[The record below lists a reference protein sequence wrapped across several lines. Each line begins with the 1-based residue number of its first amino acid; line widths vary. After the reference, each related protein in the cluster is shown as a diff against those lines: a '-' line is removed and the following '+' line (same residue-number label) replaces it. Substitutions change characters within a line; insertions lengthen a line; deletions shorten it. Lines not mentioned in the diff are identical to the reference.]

1 MRKSVANCGV
11 RPAKAHHTWWPPRD
25 DRVVDDTTPG
35 DAATHCCPPAAVTE
49 ARPVVEAIG
58 PDLSSH
64 EVDLRMRNRPD
75 FTVRAQT
82 CTWEVTVLRVE
93 PLDGGPPV
101 FVAQPHEL
109 LRAFMAD
116 LDAGRR
122 DADLTAALR
131 HPPRRQLRRPPR
143 TKWRLRTGVEHEYVV
158 EGPSGRVDV
167 RTIVDGLGLG
177 VRADPTDPHAQ
188 RCPWGGVVTA
198 DGPEAEVATPPV
210 DVAPGAVAQ
219 VVALA
224 AAGREALTGALGDGY
239 RLEGYSTHL
248 NVSAPRR
255 GDQRLALCFAT
266 VFAPSLML
274 LLDRPTSPGLLIRP
288 RPGRLELGGEF
299 ADGPALEVA
308 LTFAIGG
315 TLAAASMSRRVARG
329 LAVEVSLQAA
339 VERYGWYV
347 DRRAFGGDLY
357 ALGRKA
363 PLRVTGSGERR
374 TAGEHLV
381 LTWGLARAALAG
393 LTSEGELAAV
403 DEVVTGCTPLPRS
416 QEGVAS

>member
-1 MRKSVANCGV
+1 MLE
-11 RPAKAHHTWWPPRD
+11 P
-25 DRVVDDTTPG
+25 
-35 DAATHCCPPAAVTE
+35 
-49 ARPVVEAIG
+49 IG
-58 PDLSSH
+58 LDLSSH
-64 EVDLRMRNRPD
+64 EVDLRMRRRPG

-82 CTWEVTVLRVE
+82 CTWEVVVLRVE
-93 PLDGGPPV
+93 PLNGGPSV
-101 FVAQPHEL
+101 FVAQPHER

-122 DADLTAALR
+122 DADLAAALR

-143 TKWRLRTGVEHEYVV
+143 TKQRLRTGVEHEYVV

-167 RTIVDGLGLG
+167 RAIVDGLELG

-224 AAGREALTGALGDGY
+224 AAGRTALAEALGDGY

-274 LLDRPTSPGLLIRP
+274 LLDRPTSPGLLVRP

-299 ADGPALEVA
+299 ADGRALGVA

-315 TLAAASMSRRVARG
+315 TLAAASMSRRVAHG
-329 LAVEVSLQAA
+329 LAVDVSLQAA

-347 DRRAFGGDLY
+347 DRRAFGCDLY
-357 ALGRKA
+357 ALGREA
-363 PLRVTGSGERR
+363 PLRATGSGERR
-374 TAGEHLV
+374 SAGAHLER
-381 LTWGLARAALAG
+381 TWDRARAALAG
-393 LTSEGELAAV
+393 VVGESELAAV
-403 DEVVTGCTPLPRS
+403 DAVVTGSVLLPRA
-416 QEGVAS
+416 QDGVAS